1 MRDAT
6 DRTSEPAPLAVRWI
20 PSLAALLVFSQV
32 CLLGL
37 RPALAESRRLRAA
50 EERMSARHLAALEER
65 VDLERV
71 LRAQQ
76 DPIYLEREARHL
88 RNPNYA
94 SHR

>member
-1 MRDAT
+1 
-6 DRTSEPAPLAVRWI
+6 LAVRWI

-50 EERMSARHLAALEER
+50 EERMSARHVAALEHRAE
-65 VDLERV
+65 LERV

-76 DPIYLEREARHL
+76 DPIYLEREMRHL
-88 RNPNYA
+88 RNPN
-94 SHR
+94 HETRR